1 MIEAIR
7 TLSVNS
13 SEVLA
18 KYREIDKPPLD
29 NIERMI
35 ELYPIWHPKVLTV
48 REIGQLIWYFD
59 KTNPNHISWKLTRSG
74 KARRVENVAEVY
86 LSLGSETLIPGWN
99 NVHKV
104 ESMIS
109 WLKNGGRFPPIII
122 VQGNRYP
129 DSPECSFIDG
139 VHRSLALMVYDL
151 TVPNNKLEI
160 NAYVGEKANILSRA
174 IRRIG

>member
-59 KTNPNHISWKLTRSG
+59 KK
-74 KARRVENVAEVY
+74 
-86 LSLGSETLIPGWN
+86 
-99 NVHKV
+99 
-104 ESMIS
+104 
-109 WLKNGGRFPPIII
+109 
-122 VQGNRYP
+122 
-129 DSPECSFIDG
+129 
-139 VHRSLALMVYDL
+139 
-151 TVPNNKLEI
+151 
-160 NAYVGEKANILSRA
+160 
-174 IRRIG
+174 